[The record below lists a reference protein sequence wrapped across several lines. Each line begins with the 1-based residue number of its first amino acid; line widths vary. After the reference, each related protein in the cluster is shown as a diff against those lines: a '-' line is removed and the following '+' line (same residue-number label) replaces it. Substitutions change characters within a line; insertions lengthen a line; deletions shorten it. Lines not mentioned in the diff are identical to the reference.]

1 MHFNTTFPHKQHPTF
16 WTVTEVRKI
25 TKNSKQFGPM
35 FWDRST
41 THSRH
46 LFTSIYTLM
55 HNFNT
60 RSPLIFLGSHGGEKN
75 HQEFLTIRSHV
86 LGPIKRPLTASNQ
99 PKHRKTLKMG
109 IKTQVGRKSY
119 LLELSKT
126 RKTGVHA

>member
-1 MHFNTTFPHKQHPTF
+1 
-16 WTVTEVRKI
+16 
-25 TKNSKQFGPM
+25 
-35 FWDRST
+35 
-41 THSRH
+41 
-46 LFTSIYTLM
+46 M

-99 PKHRKTLKMG
+99 PKHRKTLKNG
-109 IKTQVGRKSY
+109 SKTQVGRKSY

-126 RKTGVHA
+126 PKSGVHALSSPRRTASLLAPSTADGRICRIFREKFLSLKLFSQKWWLLDFWFASHVFA